1 MVVSSVPNLAFNPC
15 VVLGSMWGS
24 SLNPMPILKNQHDES
39 NSSKA
44 FDICVEVFSN
54 KLQKYGKG
62 LVIGMSTLSI
72 SYAILNIKQKKI

>member
-1 MVVSSVPNLAFNPC
+1 
-15 VVLGSMWGS
+15 
-24 SLNPMPILKNQHDES
+24 MPILKNQHDES

-62 LVIGMSTLSI
+62 LVVGMSTLSI
-72 SYAILNIKQKKI
+72 RYAILNIKQKKSNKLKIYIIIIIKYL